1 MRTPLLDPTLQG
13 LANALTVH
21 NRRHTVLATNLANVE
36 TPGYRAQDID
46 FRAELRRAFQAA
58 EVGGTM
64 PVDPQVIDDDDVAP
78 RADGNTVDLDIQ
90 MAELSDNAGRYVALT
105 RILSKRLGLLRSAIE
120 GTR

>member
-21 NRRHTVLATNLANVE
+21 NRRHSVLATNLANVE
-36 TPGYRAQDID
+36 TPGYRAQDVD
-46 FRAELRRAFQAA
+46 FRNELRRAFQAA
-58 EVGGTM
+58 EVGGTA
-64 PVDPQVIDDDDVAP
+64 PVDPQVIDDADVAP
-78 RADGNTVDLDIQ
+78 RADGNTVDLDVQ
-90 MAELSDNAGRYVALT
+90 MAELSDNAGRYIALT

>member
-21 NRRHTVLATNLANVE
+21 NRRHSVLATNLANVE
-36 TPGYRAQDID
+36 TPGYRAQDVD
-46 FRAELRRAFQAA
+46 FRNELRRAFQAA
-58 EVGGTM
+58 EVGGTA
-64 PVDPQVIDDDDVAP
+64 PVDPHVIDDADVAP
-78 RADGNTVDLDIQ
+78 RADGNTVDLDVQ
-90 MAELSDNAGRYVALT
+90 MAELSDNAGRYIALT

>member
-36 TPGYRAQDID
+36 TPGYRAQDVD
-46 FRAELRRAFQAA
+46 FRTELRRAFQAP
-58 EVGGTM
+58 EVGGTAK
-64 PVDPQVIDDDDVAP
+64 VDPRVIDDDDVAP
-78 RADGNTVDLDIQ
+78 RADGNTVDLDMQ

>member
-36 TPGYRAQDID
+36 TPGYRAQDVD
-46 FRAELRRAFQAA
+46 FRSELRRAFQAA
-58 EVGGTM
+58 EVTGAA
-64 PVDPQVIDDDDVAP
+64 PVDPQVIDDADVAP

>member
-21 NRRHTVLATNLANVE
+21 NRRHAVLATNLANVE
-36 TPGYRAQDID
+36 TPGYRAQDVD
-46 FRAELRRAFQAA
+46 FRGELRRAFQAA
-58 EVGGTM
+58 EVTGAA
-64 PVDPQVIDDDDVAP
+64 PVDPQVIDDADVAP

-105 RILSKRLGLLRSAIE
+105 RILSKRLGLLRTAIE